1 MSHNKSYQLSLFGR
15 HSSEDLFMLEREAI
29 AMLQKGERLALSLN
43 PNGYYLAFSGG
54 KDSAVLYYLA
64 KKAGVQFRAFYN
76 VTTIDPPENVYYIR
90 EHFQDVEFVHPP
102 ENFFWLVSRK
112 GLPTMNRRYCC
123 AILKESDVAGWCA
136 LTGVRADES
145 RKRSQYDDVAIL
157 SRRKENQGKRGVTID
172 QIEANEHRCIQGK
185 DAIMLRP
192 ILHWSDADVWAF
204 HKKYDIPLN
213 PVYEHSTRVGCMFC
227 PFAKRSEM
235 QYYIDRYPKYW
246 QNVVD
251 AYKHYRCVV
260 ASPLT
265 VDQYIDWWRS
275 KRSLAQWCKSKH
287 IDLFSQRAVFANGSP
302 NYEPNRNKPLSPFN
316 HQNPPADNSENPY

>member
-1 MSHNKSYQLSLFGR
+1 MSKNKSYQLSLFGR
-15 HSSEDLFMLEREAI
+15 HSSKELFMLEREAI
-29 AMLQKGERLALSLN
+29 AMLQKGERLALALN

-64 KKAGVQFRAFYN
+64 KHAGVQFRAFYN

-90 EHFQDVEFVHPP
+90 EHFPDVEFVHPK
-102 ENFFWLVSRK
+102 ENFFSLVAHH
-112 GLPTMNRRYCC
+112 GLPTMTRRYCC
-123 AILKESDVAGWCA
+123 ARLKESDVAGWCA

-157 SRRKENQGKRGVTID
+157 SRRKENQGKSGVTID

-192 ILHWSDADVWAF
+192 LLHWSDLDIWKF
-204 HKKYDIPLN
+204 HLKYNIPLN

-235 QYYIDRYPKYW
+235 QYYIDHYPRFWQHVVEAFAKYRE
-246 QNVVD
+246 NV
-251 AYKHYRCVV
+251 Y
-260 ASPLT
+260 SPLSIE
-265 VDQYIDWWRS
+265 QYIDWWRS
-275 KRSLAQWCKSKH
+275 KRSLAQWGKANN
-287 IDLFSQRAVFANGSP
+287 IDVKGNQLT
-302 NYEPNRNKPLSPFN
+302 LSPFN
-316 HQNPPADNSENPY
+316 HQNPPAE